1 MMSDAPQ
8 VTAATILNGDG
19 HSDRYHTQVGV
30 GGVEWVSLQ
39 LATLDECLDGTDAR
53 TCKSI
58 HSKRAELI
66 SKRQNENMRSAVG
79 TK

>member
-1 MMSDAPQ
+1 MNMMSDAPQ

-30 GGVEWVSLQ
+30 GWGGVGEWVSLQ

-58 HSKRAELI
+58 HSVTCRIDIE
-66 SKRQNENMRSAVG
+66 E
-79 TK
+79 T